1 MSNITFH
8 KLSWLQMHRDC
19 IELYQNKVKGIKV
32 DIIVSIVRGGAI
44 VSRIFSGLLD
54 TTPITNITV
63 TSYKGIKKLS
73 KPIIIEEPETDFTGK
88 TILIVDEVSD
98 TGATFEVAL
107 DYFKKKKAK
116 KIYTLAPYIKP
127 HTTFIPD
134 FWQVSY
140 DSWIVFPYEI
150 RETYD
155 GFVKL
160 LGSPKHAQEKMLEIG
175 FHQWELDAVIIEQ
188 SLQ

>member
-19 IELYQNKVKGIKV
+19 IELYQDKVKGIDV
-32 DIIVSIVRGGAI
+32 DVIVSIVRGGAI

-54 TTPITNITV
+54 ATPIANITL

-73 KPIIIEEPETDFTGK
+73 KPIITEEPETDFTGK
-88 TILIVDEVSD
+88 RILIVDEVSD

-134 FWQVSY
+134 FWQKNI
-140 DSWIVFPYEI
+140 DAWIVFPYEI
-150 RETYD
+150 RETYN

-160 LGSPKHAQEKMLEIG
+160 LGTPKHAQEKMLDIG
-175 FHQWELDAVIIEQ
+175 FHDWELNAVILEQ
-188 SLQ
+188 SLA

>member
-1 MSNITFH
+1 MSPITFH
-8 KLSWLQMHRDC
+8 KLSWLQMHKDC
-19 IELYQNKVKGIKV
+19 IELYQHKVKGINV
-32 DIIVSIVRGGAI
+32 DVIVSIVRGGAI

-54 TTPITNITV
+54 ATPITNITM
-63 TSYKGIKKLS
+63 TSYKGIKKLN
-73 KPIIIEEPETDFTGK
+73 KPIITEEPETDFTDK

-107 DYFKKKKAK
+107 DYFKKKKTK
-116 KIYTLAPYIKP
+116 KIFTLAPYIKP

-134 FWQVSY
+134 YWQRSI

-175 FHQWELDAVIIEQ
+175 FHQWELDVVIKN
-188 SLQ
+188 